1 LAELKRWPDE
11 VQSAPMNTPS
21 DDGLVRAIG
30 ARQLTASIIN
40 VTIGA
45 GIFVLPAAAAAGLGA
60 AAPMAYIV
68 CAVLMALIVCCVA
81 AAGSRV
87 SLTGG
92 LYAYV
97 EVAFGPLI
105 GFLAGVL
112 YFLMATFAVASVASA
127 FAGSVGVLLPVAT
140 TPVGRTVLIGA
151 LFAGLAAVNVRGV
164 KPGVRLVEVMTIAK
178 LLPLLVLVGVGI
190 WFVHPEYLRWAGMPA
205 SSAVGE
211 TAIVLIFAFV
221 GLEIALVPS
230 GEVRDPTRTV
240 PRALFSALAIT
251 TTLYLLIQTV
261 AQGLLGPSIATFS
274 AAPLAEAAGRVL
286 GGGGR
291 LLVLAGAAI
300 SMFGYV
306 SGDMLGSPRALFA
319 FARDGILPAA
329 VARIHP
335 RFHTPYIAI
344 VLYACIVATVAASSS
359 FTRLAV
365 LANVAA
371 LTLYLMC
378 VAGAYELQRRD
389 VRSGGTPFAVP
400 AGPVIPLLAAGV
412 IVWMLSHATRREF
425 AVEGVVLVAATLVY
439 LARKR
444 GAVRSAQRD
453 PSVST
458 AGHT

>member
-1 LAELKRWPDE
+1 MA
-11 VQSAPMNTPS
+11 APS
-21 DDGLVRAIG
+21 EAGLVRAIG
-30 ARQLTASIIN
+30 ARELTASIIN

-45 GIFVLPAAAAAGLGA
+45 GIFVLPAAAAASLGA

-68 CAVLMALIVCCVA
+68 CAVLMALIVCCFA
-81 AAGSRV
+81 SAGSRV

-97 EVAFGPLI
+97 GVAFGPFV

-127 FAGSVGVLLPVAT
+127 FAGSVGVLWPTLTAPAA
-140 TPVGRTVLIGA
+140 RAALIA
-151 LFAGLAAVNVRGV
+151 LLFAALATVNVRGV
-164 KPGVRLVEVMTIAK
+164 KPGVRLVEVVTIAK
-178 LLPLLVLVGVGI
+178 LAPLLVLVATGI
-190 WFVHPEYLRWAGMPA
+190 WFVKAEYLRWPAMPDA
-205 SSAVGE
+205 SEVGSS
-211 TAIVLIFAFV
+211 AIVLIFAFV

-261 AQGLLGPSIATFS
+261 AQGLLGPSIATYA
-274 AAPLAEAAGRVL
+274 AAPLAEAASRVL
-286 GGGGR
+286 GAGGR

-319 FARDGILPAA
+319 FARDGVLPAA
-329 VARIHP
+329 MARIHP

-344 VLYACIVATVAASSS
+344 VVYAGLVAAVAASSS
-359 FTRLAV
+359 FTQLAI

-378 VAGAYELQRRD
+378 VSASYELQRRD
-389 VRSGGTPFAVP
+389 VRTDGAPFALP
-400 AGPVIPLLAAGV
+400 AGPLLPLLAAAV
-412 IVWMLSHATRREF
+412 ILWMLSHATRREF
-425 AVEGVVLVAATLVY
+425 VVEGIVLTAAALFYLVR
-439 LARKR
+439 RK
-444 GAVRSAQRD
+444 GALGQAQSE
-453 PSVST
+453 PSIT
-458 AGHT
+458 A

>member
-1 LAELKRWPDE
+1 M
-11 VQSAPMNTPS
+11 VQSPPMVTPS
-21 DDGLVRAIG
+21 EGGLVRAIG

-45 GIFVLPAAAAAGLGA
+45 GIFVLPAVAAARLGA

-68 CAVLMALIVCCVA
+68 CAVLMALIVCCIA

-97 EVAFGPLI
+97 EVAFGPLV

-127 FAGSVGVLLPVAT
+127 FAGSVGVLWPFAT
-140 TPVGRTVLIGA
+140 TPAGRAALIA
-151 LFAGLAAVNVRGV
+151 VLFAGLAAVNVRGV
-164 KPGVRLVEVMTIAK
+164 KPGARLVEVMTIAK
-178 LLPLLVLVGVGI
+178 LLPLLALVGAGI
-190 WFVHPEYLRWAGMPA
+190 WSVNPEYLRWPAMPA
-205 SSAVGE
+205 ASTVGE

-230 GEVRDPTRTV
+230 GEVRDPSRTV

-261 AQGLLGPSIATFS
+261 AQGLLGPSISTYA

-286 GGGGR
+286 GSGGR

-319 FARDGILPAA
+319 FARDGVLPAA
-329 VARIHP
+329 LARIHP

-344 VLYACIVATVAASSS
+344 ALYACIVATLAASSS
-359 FTRLAV
+359 FTQLAV

-378 VAGAYELQRRD
+378 VAGSYELQRRD
-389 VRSGGTPFAVP
+389 VRAGGTPFAVP
-400 AGPVIPLLAAGV
+400 AGPLIPLLATGV
-412 IVWMLSHATRREF
+412 IIWMLSHATRREF
-425 AVEGVVLVAATLVY
+425 AFEGLLLTAAAVAY

-444 GAVRSAQRD
+444 YVVRSAQRD
-453 PSVST
+453 PS
-458 AGHT
+458 HI

>member
-1 LAELKRWPDE
+1 MD
-11 VQSAPMNTPS
+11 VPS
-21 DDGLVRAIG
+21 EGGLVRAIG

-45 GIFVLPAAAAAGLGA
+45 GIFVLPAVAAAGLGA
-60 AAPMAYIV
+60 AAPTAYIV

-87 SLTGG
+87 TLTGG

-97 EVAFGPLI
+97 EVAFGPLV

-112 YFLMATFAVASVASA
+112 YYLMATFAVASVASA
-127 FAGSVGVLLPVAT
+127 FAGSVGILLPVAT
-140 TPVGRTVLIGA
+140 TPAGRTALMAA

-164 KPGVRLVEVMTIAK
+164 KPGARLVEAMTIAK
-178 LLPLLVLVGVGI
+178 LLPLLALVGAGI
-190 WFVHPEYLRWAGMPA
+190 WFVHPEYLRWPA
-205 SSAVGE
+205 APAPSAVGN

-230 GEVRDPTRTV
+230 GEVRDPARTV

-261 AQGLLGPSIATFS
+261 AQGLLGPSISTYA

-286 GGGGR
+286 GKGGR
-291 LLVLAGAAI
+291 FLVLAGAAI

-306 SGDMLGSPRALFA
+306 SGDMLGTPRALFA
-319 FARDGILPAA
+319 FARDGVLPAA
-329 VARIHP
+329 VSRIHP

-344 VLYACIVATVAASSS
+344 MLHACIVATVAASSS
-359 FTRLAV
+359 FTQLAV

-378 VAGAYELQRRD
+378 VAGSYELQRRD
-389 VRSGGTPFAVP
+389 VRAGGTPFAVP
-400 AGPVIPLLAAGV
+400 AGPLIPLLATGV
-412 IVWMLSHATRREF
+412 IIWMLSHATRREF
-425 AVEGVVLVAATLVY
+425 AVEGLVLTAAALIYLV
-439 LARKR
+439 RKR
-444 GAVRSAQRD
+444 GTVGSAQRD
-453 PSVST
+453 SSVPRP
-458 AGHT
+458 GHT

>member
-1 LAELKRWPDE
+1 
-11 VQSAPMNTPS
+11 MGTPVEA
-21 DDGLVRAIG
+21 GLVRAIG

-45 GIFVLPAAAAAGLGA
+45 GIFVLPAVAAARLGA
-60 AAPMAYIV
+60 SAPLAYIV

-97 EVAFGPLI
+97 GVAFGPLV

-127 FAGSVGVLLPVAT
+127 FAGSVGALWPAAT
-140 TPVGRTVLIGA
+140 APAVRAILIVA

-164 KPGVRLVEVMTIAK
+164 KPGVGVVEVMTIAK
-178 LLPLLVLVGVGI
+178 LLPLLTLVGVGI
-190 WFVHPEYLRWAGMPA
+190 WSVNPEYIRWPA
-205 SSAVGE
+205 LPPASAVGE

-261 AQGLLGPSIATFS
+261 AQGLLGPSISTYA

-286 GGGGR
+286 GSGGR
-291 LLVLAGAAI
+291 LLVLAGAVI

-319 FARDGILPAA
+319 FARDGMLPAA

-335 RFHTPYIAI
+335 RFQTPYVAI
-344 VLYACIVATVAASSS
+344 VLYAAVVATVAVSSS
-359 FTRLAV
+359 FTQLAV

-378 VAGAYELQRRD
+378 VAGSYELQRRD
-389 VRSGGTPFAVP
+389 VRAGGLPFAVP
-400 AGPVIPLLAAGV
+400 AGPLIPVLATCV
-412 IVWMLSHATRREF
+412 IVWMLSHVTRREF
-425 AVEGVVLVAATLVY
+425 TIEGLVLATAALVH
-439 LARKR
+439 LARRR
-444 GAVRSAQRD
+444 GPAPSAQGD
-453 PSVST
+453 AAVPT
-458 AGHT
+458 AGHP